1 MKRLSLSVLILGAA
15 VIGSGFMFPEDR
27 LPKKYWQ
34 DLSPKEKHVFL
45 MGYRVAAG
53 PNDKVAGMP
62 EVAPGFLVLGEK
74 HFDELIALVDGFYR
88 EPKNENVR
96 VGGAIEI
103 AIMKMQKK
111 DTEEIEK
118 KIEAERSLIYTSF

>member
-1 MKRLSLSVLILGAA
+1 MKQLSLQMLILAAA
-15 VIGSGFMFPEDR
+15 VIGCGFMFSEDR

-34 DLSPKEKHVFL
+34 DLSAKEKHVFL
-45 MGYRVAAG
+45 MGYRVASG

-62 EVAPGFLVLGEK
+62 EVAPGYLVLSEA
-74 HFDELIALVDGFYR
+74 HFEELIRLVDSFFL

-103 AIMKMQKK
+103 ALMKMQKK
-111 DTEEIEK
+111 KPEEIEK
-118 KIEAERSLIYTSF
+118 KIELERGLIYTAF